1 MSKLGIFKVK
11 YFPIKM
17 GKIPIQMFYEK
28 SSHCFFKLVCIS
40 EKPKCGNYYEEM
52 IQKTQ

>member
-1 MSKLGIFKVK
+1 MEYNQVLVRRKKA
-11 YFPIKM
+11 YT
-17 GKIPIQMFYEK
+17 IQMFYEK